1 MPYLLDVRDKIAEK
15 VHEVTLH
22 TEDVEDSIDVVR
34 SMKDFGHFLAEDMI
48 SDINKSLLIMSKSQ
62 PKKGEIKFAKGK
74 LKSEIDQWRTNGAL
88 DSEQEE
94 WKLGSQPNGYDEEAN
109 QHKLIQNP
117 TWDDSSYSS
126 APPVAA
132 SYQKS
137 GGNLSYFSA
146 VLKSAK
152 QRAVGFRSPPTTDRA
167 SKVEQFVSAS
177 DPSIPSDAEA
187 EELPVS
193 SRLQLDENPI
203 HPLDKDTSQGSK
215 MQHHLEDYDEFKR
228 DKAAK
233 YDAWLQDSEEHLQV
247 IKPGDL

>member
-1 MPYLLDVRDKIAEK
+1 MFGLSAADGFMNVKEGVDDMIKFLANEPSVGLYFVQKHTHASMPYLLDVRDKIAEK

-62 PKKGEIKFAKGK
+62 PKRG
-74 LKSEIDQWRTNGAL
+74 
-88 DSEQEE
+88 
-94 WKLGSQPNGYDEEAN
+94 
-109 QHKLIQNP
+109 LIQNP